1 MAAIATSKKPA
12 MATPVATRTTAI
24 I

>member
-1 MAAIATSKKPA
+1 MAAIATSKK
-12 MATPVATRTTAI
+12 ATLARPVATRTTAI